1 MDQSP
6 KLDKEQRQVLY
17 KEILRIRTIEEELA
31 SYYRE
36 QEMRCPVHFSIGQE
50 AIAVGVCQ
58 ALRPGDPVMSGHRSH
73 AHYLAKGGDLKT
85 MVAELYGKA
94 NGCAS
99 GNGGSMHLIDL
110 KVNFIGA
117 TSIVAGTI
125 PVVVGIGFAN
135 KLKDKDSIS
144 VSFFGDAATEEGLF
158 YESLNFASL
167 HKLPVLFVCEN
178 NLYSV
183 FSPLSVRQP
192 SSRKIYKIAKAMG
205 INSVRIDGND
215 VEGVYLTAKN
225 VLSEIQSGRGPYLI
239 EAMTYR
245 WLEHC
250 GPNYDNHIG
259 YRTEDEFLR
268 WKKKDPL
275 SNYEKKLLRE
285 SVITEE
291 LITNSR
297 EEILRDVRDAIQY
310 AKSSPYPEASQMNRN
325 VYAW

>member
-1 MDQSP
+1 
-6 KLDKEQRQVLY
+6 
-17 KEILRIRTIEEELA
+17 
-31 SYYRE
+31 
-36 QEMRCPVHFSIGQE
+36 
-50 AIAVGVCQ
+50 
-58 ALRPGDPVMSGHRSH
+58 
-73 AHYLAKGGDLKT
+73 
-85 MVAELYGKA
+85 
-94 NGCAS
+94 
-99 GNGGSMHLIDL
+99 
-110 KVNFIGA
+110 
-117 TSIVAGTI
+117 
-125 PVVVGIGFAN
+125 
-135 KLKDKDSIS
+135 
-144 VSFFGDAATEEGLF
+144 
-158 YESLNFASL
+158 
-167 HKLPVLFVCEN
+167 
-178 NLYSV
+178 
-183 FSPLSVRQP
+183 
-192 SSRKIYKIAKAMG
+192 MG